1 MSTKEKGNEA
11 SRPSRFSLLV
21 NSETYRTD
29 DRYIDGEDAL
39 QISDHDPADQHILI
53 ELNDRGTTSVGLDE
67 KIDLGDGAKAFRA
80 FQGDRIFRLTV
91 EGRGYEWGQR
101 SFAESELRRIH
112 RIAADEVFSMSLP
125 GEDLIIDDDGEVD
138 LEAAGAERLDVVKR
152 PEARITVNTK
162 PVKIS
167 RGWHDGIAIKTAAI
181 AQGVAIQLDFILDL
195 EGEGVPARVI
205 GDIDRVFIRG
215 GEKFGAVDNHED
227 S

>member
-1 MSTKEKGNEA
+1 MNTEEKNNEA
-11 SRPSRFSLLV
+11 SRAGRFSFLV

-29 DRYIDGEDAL
+29 DRRIDGEDVL

-53 ELNDRGTTSVGLDE
+53 ELKDRGTTSVGLDE
-67 KIDLGDGAKAFRA
+67 KIDLGDGDKAFRA
-80 FQGDRIFRLTV
+80 FRGDRIFRLTV

-125 GEDLIIDDDGEVD
+125 GEDLIIDDEGEVD
-138 LEAAGAERLDVVKR
+138 LEAARAERLDVVKR
-152 PEARITVNTK
+152 
-162 PVKIS
+162 
-167 RGWHDGIAIKTAAI
+167 WHDGLAIKTAAI

-205 GDIDRVFIRG
+205 GDTDRVFIRG
-215 GEKFGAVDNHED
+215 GENFGAVDNHED